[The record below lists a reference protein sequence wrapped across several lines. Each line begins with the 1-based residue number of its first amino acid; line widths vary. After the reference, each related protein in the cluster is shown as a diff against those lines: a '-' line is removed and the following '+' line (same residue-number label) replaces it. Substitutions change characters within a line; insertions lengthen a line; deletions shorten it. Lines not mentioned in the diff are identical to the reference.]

1 MKITLF
7 GQLADIAGTGNLVVE
22 AVQDTD
28 ALVQVVNRLYPALV
42 GARYKIA
49 VDKKAI
55 SSNTLINEN
64 TDLAFLPPFSG
75 G

>member
-7 GQLADIAGTGNLVVE
+7 GQLADIAGTSGLVVDT
-22 AVQDTD
+22 VQDTD
-28 ALVQVVNRLYPALV
+28 ALVHAVDRRYPALA

-55 SSNTLINEN
+55 SANTVINEN
-64 TDLAFLPPFSG
+64 SDLAFLPPFSG